1 MRVGVHFSQWR
12 LGWRILR
19 EARHLNSAVSAFF
32 GTHSSNL
39 EIMGKYIFSEHESV
53 FFFLQKWGKPSLFK
67 CEREIR
73 FHMKGG
79 NNYYILGGLCN
90 HLSLVYLH
98 TVVTYLAR
106 NIPILAIA
114 MFCNN
119 NTVLKRS

>member
-53 FFFLQKWGKPSLFK
+53 FFCKSGVNQASSSAKGKYGF
-67 CEREIR
+67 
-73 FHMKGG
+73 
-79 NNYYILGGLCN
+79 
-90 HLSLVYLH
+90 
-98 TVVTYLAR
+98 T
-106 NIPILAIA
+106 
-114 MFCNN
+114 
-119 NTVLKRS
+119 